1 MATYEFTA
9 THGVHFADDDGE
21 WAAFERAPDLDT
33 PEGAK
38 RYRFVTDS
46 LPVAKRL
53 RGVDDYG
60 ITEVKQASR
69 VSDNDDG

>member
-1 MATYEFTA
+1 MPRYEFTA
-9 THGVHFADDDGE
+9 THGVRLADDDGE

-33 PEGAK
+33 SEGEA

-46 LPVAKRL
+46 ASVAKRV
-53 RGVDDYG
+53 RAVEQYG
-60 ITEVKQASR
+60 ITEVKGGKR